1 MKQKEKNLEE
11 QQRLLEQR
19 RIEMEKKQ
27 EERIKNMAMQN

>member
-1 MKQKEKNLEE
+1 MRQKEKNLEE

-19 RIEMEKKQ
+19 RIEMDKKQ

>member
-11 QQRLLEQR
+11 QQRLLEHR
-19 RIEMEKKQ
+19 RIEMEIKQ

>member
-1 MKQKEKNLEE
+1 MRQKEKNLEE